1 MDSTKQPSAKKIRA
15 MAFSRKRWELYGHLG
30 RIRMATCTT
39 NATLG
44 LFIGIDHPAVASAN
58 NAITN
63 LNSVRKHIL
72 SEIKRLSAL
81 QRSGGDLEDF

>member
-1 MDSTKQPSAKKIRA
+1 MLAQKQPSARKLRA

-58 NAITN
+58 NAISN
-63 LNSVRKHIL
+63 LNSVRRHIISQINQL
-72 SEIKRLSAL
+72 NKL
-81 QRSGGDLEDF
+81 QRSGGELGDF